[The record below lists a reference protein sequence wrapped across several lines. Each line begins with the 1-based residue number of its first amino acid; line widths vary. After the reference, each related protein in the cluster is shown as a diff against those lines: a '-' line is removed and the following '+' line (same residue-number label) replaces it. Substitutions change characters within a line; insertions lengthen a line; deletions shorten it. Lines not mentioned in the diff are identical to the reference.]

1 MKKLLVLL
9 SLVSLATWMFSFL
22 AMNYSPVVHIFL
34 LLSFLFYIR
43 SVITIEN
50 PRELMQIEGPG
61 NEQPV
66 SQAGEHS
73 N

>member
-9 SLVSLATWMFSFL
+9 SLVSLIAWMFSFL

-43 SVITIEN
+43 SVITIDT
-50 PRELMQIEGPG
+50 PREVIQVEGQG
-61 NEQPV
+61 TKRQV
-66 SQAGEHS
+66 SQTNETH
-73 N
+73 